1 MTIASVRLPARPLT
15 LDDVAELAD
24 RDPEHRYELQEGNLL
39 VMPPADD
46 EHAEMIMRL
55 GAWLI
60 AGGYPGR
67 VLATPGVRVGSSGRS
82 PDVVVRRAPRT
93 GRTVWIDPSE
103 ILLIVEIVSPGSVE
117 LDRYLKPVE
126 YSQAGVRHFWRVEGD
141 GPATV
146 HMFGLGVGSDGA
158 PTYVPRTAALLEDLL
173 AGPVPGL
180 ERSVHLG
187 TTGAG
192 A

>member
-1 MTIASVRLPARPLT
+1 MTTVSVRLPARPLT

-24 RDPEHRYELQEGNLL
+24 RDPDHRYELQEGNLL

-55 GAWLI
+55 GAWLL
-60 AGGYPGR
+60 AGGYAGR
-67 VLATPGVRVGSSGRS
+67 VLATPGVRLGNSGRS

-93 GRTVWIDPSE
+93 GRTVWIEPDDV
-103 ILLIVEIVSPGSVE
+103 LLIVEIVSPGSVE

-126 YSQAGVRHFWRVEGD
+126 YARAGVRCFWRVERD

-146 HMFGLGVGSDGA
+146 HLFGLGVGSDGA
-158 PTYVPRTAALLEDLL
+158 PTYVPRAVVLLEDLL
-173 AGPVPGL
+173 TGPVPAL
-180 ERSVHLG
+180 EP
-187 TTGAG
+187 
-192 A
+192 